1 MDSKHQRVAGQNACH
16 ICGQVNPA
24 GSAFCETC
32 GTRLA
37 ALTPPTGLD
46 AQADIEEK
54 SAPKQTSWAWW
65 LFPIFLCWLGGLFG
79 YLSVKESDRSMAN
92 KLLIFGIVWSVF
104 WFVISLIWFF
114 AFNFGDY
121 PI

>member
-1 MDSKHQRVAGQNACH
+1 MDSKHQRVAGQNSCP

-32 GTRLA
+32 GTKLA
-37 ALTPPTGLD
+37 ALTPPTGLA
-46 AQADIEEK
+46 AQADIEVK

-65 LFPIFLCWLGGLFG
+65 LFPIFLGWLGGLLG
-79 YLSVKESDRSMAN
+79 YLSVKESDHSKAK

-104 WFVISLIWFF
+104 GVAITLIGFFVFDIP
-114 AFNFGDY
+114 AY
-121 PI
+121 